1 MEEKVTADMI
11 RKALQDRYQEDE
23 WYLGFEV
30 GDSCGMRLSRHAN
43 AVAINAYPSRG
54 FACEYAGQSE
64 YSLCIYTE
72 ICNGGCPL
80 IWGGERNIC
89 FEEDAIFT
97 QWEYA
102 SKNSHRTRKRLALQ
116 IANLPVREG
125 VKCI

>member
-1 MEEKVTADMI
+1 MTEPVFNHTAHKQLWLWLAVHPTKTKNDWRGWKDI
-11 RKALQDRYQEDE
+11 RN
-23 WYLGFEV
+23 
-30 GDSCGMRLSRHAN
+30 CH
-43 AVAINAYPSRG
+43 VAKTC